1 MSMRILPDVARGA
14 AVTLR
19 VDGAA
24 VPAFEGETL
33 ATAMLAAGRGVF
45 RRRGAPRGLYCNMGS
60 CGECMVTIAGRRVRA
75 CVTDVVEGMEIA
87 TDG

>member
-14 AVTLR
+14 SVTLR

-33 ATAMLAAGRGVF
+33 ATAMLAAGRGV
-45 RRRGAPRGLYCNMGS
+45 LKYLS
-60 CGECMVTIAGRRVRA
+60 HHGEERSEAARLGP
-75 CVTDVVEGMEIA
+75 
-87 TDG
+87 